1 MAEVSSTEA
10 SGTEA
15 CGTESESREALLV
28 HSFVRL
34 ADTLADDFD
43 VVEFLHGLS
52 VDSVRI
58 LGAHTAGVM
67 LADQRGSLRLI
78 ASSEE
83 RTQTLDL
90 FEIQGD
96 KGPCADAFGSGRTV
110 QASADEGRIRWPEF
124 APVASQAGFRVVCAV
139 PLQVHRH
146 VIGALNLFRG
156 TDERFSDSDLE
167 IAQAMAQIATI
178 ALIQERALRQQTL
191 LAEQLERALRSRIV
205 IEQAKG
211 MLAEYLKVSVDDAF
225 QLLRVYARSHNRKL
239 TAVATGVVDR
249 EIRSSE
255 FC

>member
-1 MAEVSSTEA
+1 MAEV

-110 QASADEGRIRWPEF
+110 RR
-124 APVASQAGFRVVCAV
+124 
-139 PLQVHRH
+139 
-146 VIGALNLFRG
+146 
-156 TDERFSDSDLE
+156 
-167 IAQAMAQIATI
+167 
-178 ALIQERALRQQTL
+178 
-191 LAEQLERALRSRIV
+191 
-205 IEQAKG
+205 
-211 MLAEYLKVSVDDAF
+211 
-225 QLLRVYARSHNRKL
+225 
-239 TAVATGVVDR
+239 
-249 EIRSSE
+249 
-255 FC
+255 